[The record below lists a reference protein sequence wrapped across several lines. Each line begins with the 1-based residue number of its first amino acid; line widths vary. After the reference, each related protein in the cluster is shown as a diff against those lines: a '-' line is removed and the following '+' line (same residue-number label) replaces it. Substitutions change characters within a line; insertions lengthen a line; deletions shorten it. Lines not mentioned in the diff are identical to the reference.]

1 MLNDDNLLL
10 LLSYRN
16 IQRNQNSSIKKD
28 LRVLL
33 YFQDYNGLRRVK
45 KLQIY
50 VFLLQRQ
57 DTLRE
62 TLYSD
67 SKLRN
72 V

>member
-10 LLSYRN
+10 LLSYGN
-16 IQRNQNSSIKKD
+16 TQRNQNSSIKKD

-33 YFQDYNGLRRVK
+33 YFLDYNGLRRVK
-45 KLQIY
+45 KLQIFF
-50 VFLLQRQ
+50 FLLQGQ
-57 DTLRE
+57 DTSRE

>member
-16 IQRNQNSSIKKD
+16 TQRNQNSSIKKD
-28 LRVLL
+28 LSVL
-33 YFQDYNGLRRVK
+33 
-45 KLQIY
+45 LQIY
-50 VFLLQRQ
+50 IFLLQRQ
-57 DTLRE
+57 DTSRE

>member
-16 IQRNQNSSIKKD
+16 TQRNQNSSIKKD

-67 SKLRN
+67 SKLRT

>member
-67 SKLRN
+67 SKLRT

>member
-10 LLSYRN
+10 LLSTRN
-16 IQRNQNSSIKKD
+16 TQRNQNSSIKKD

-67 SKLRN
+67 SKLRT